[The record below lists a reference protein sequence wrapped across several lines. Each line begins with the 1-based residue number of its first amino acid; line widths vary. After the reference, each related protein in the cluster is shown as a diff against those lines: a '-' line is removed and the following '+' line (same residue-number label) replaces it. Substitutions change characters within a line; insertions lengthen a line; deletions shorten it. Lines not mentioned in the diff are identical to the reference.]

1 MSAPPLIAVIDDD
14 ESIRVSLEG
23 LVRSLGYKVC
33 SFAAAEA
40 YLRAEARA
48 ASDCV
53 ISDVQ
58 MPGGMDGIE
67 LIETLAASG
76 DTTPVIL
83 ITAFADAHIKARAE
97 KAGAAGFLKKPFDGG
112 KLIDCLHTALR
123 L

>member
-1 MSAPPLIAVIDDD
+1 LSAPPLIAVIDDD

-33 SFAAAEA
+33 CFASAEA
-40 YLRAEARA
+40 YLGSEARA

-58 MPGGMDGIE
+58 RPGGMDGIE
-67 LIETLAASG
+67 LIEALAAAG
-76 DTTPVIL
+76 DPVPVIL
-83 ITAFADAHIKARAE
+83 ITAFADTPIKGRAE
-97 KAGAAGFLKKPFDGG
+97 KAGAAGFLKKPFDGA
-112 KLIDCLHTALR
+112 KLIDCLNEALG